1 MQVYILVHL
10 TICISQSY
18 FVLNFCLCQR
28 IYTVKVCDFPIDTKV
43 IMISI
48 EMSVTYYFSTN
59 HNIINCNDAF

>member
-10 TICISQSY
+10 TIYISPSY
-18 FVLNFCLCQR
+18 FVLNFCLWQR
-28 IYTVKVCDFPIDTKV
+28 IYAVNVCDFPIDTKV